1 MIEGEGNRRKPR
13 LDWLRMTSDLLASP
27 GREGTAA
34 EQETRRHVL
43 LVGRTRYQLPL
54 NPSLRPKFDALRRA
68 LDLRVLASAAPPPSE
83 PSQAF
88 ELVAPLTPAL
98 LDGVAFYA
106 WLPFRIARHIREF
119 TPDAIIA
126 QSPYEAAAA
135 LVARA
140 ALRERTP
147 VIVEVHG
154 DWRTAT
160 RLYGSRLR
168 LLLAPAADL
177 VSRL

>member
-1 MIEGEGNRRKPR
+1 
-13 LDWLRMTSDLLASP
+13 MTSDLLASP
-27 GREGTAA
+27 AGEGTAA
-34 EQETRRHVL
+34 DQATRPRVL

-68 LDLRVLASAAPPPSE
+68 LDLRVLASAAPTVSGTPDS
-83 PSQAF
+83 F
-88 ELVAPLTPAL
+88 ELVAPLKPAVF
-98 LDGVAFYA
+98 DGIAFYA
-106 WLPFRIARHIREF
+106 RLPFRVARHIRRFE
-119 TPDAIIA
+119 PDAIIA

-135 LVARA
+135 LLARG
-140 ALRERTP
+140 ALRCTTP

-168 LLLAPAADL
+168 LVLAPAADL
-177 VSRL
+177 VSSIAV